1 MSGIKKLL
9 WDSVEKSRLMNLAVG
24 IKNKEADYEDD
35 IYLNLEYPGLIEFI
49 QFFSM
54 DFDSLQLSNDE
65 KYYSALYHFYKN
77 TCKKLPSFVDNPNK
91 LKEKNLRGFLIEV
104 FFETF
109 DGLIQKIP
117 NTINNHPEEIEEL
130 INWEEVKKEYPLA
143 AKSNYHLL
151 HSKTFLESVKKEFLS
166 DYCSKDP
173 DFRDN
178 IMEQIKDI
186 KDPLALHKEFI
197 ETLADM
203 VTSSN
208 MIKIF
213 IEDYLLFNLFNRF
226 YLDNEKKKIRLNQ
239 KNDKAEISDEE
250 KRKIFKKMMN
260 TEEIEQVSN
269 INLLDDEQKN
279 TIDEIIQKF
288 DMLGEKEKKK
298 IKKYIIR
305 LAVNKKPFKVQQFL
319 KNNNLTDLPSW
330 VIWLLDDLS
339 IDIIENDGIKGLS
352 ESEDGKDSID
362 LIGDSEV
369 SSAELLEE
377 KTNKEL
383 IELFSVDPVSAVIE
397 KAKLCN
403 YDIEN
408 ENLLRKQIETI
419 CLSSKLVKDSLLF
432 SLLKN
437 TFSRPIL
444 KNSWAYS
451 LRAWGSGYRF
461 VLRQNEKKKFII
473 VWFYNHDDYENV
485 IDSRKW

>member
-54 DFDSLQLSNDE
+54 DFDSLQLSDDE
-65 KYYSALYHFYKN
+65 KYYSAIYHFYKN
-77 TCKKLPSFVDNPNK
+77 TCKKLPSFTADINK
-91 LKEKNLRGFLIEV
+91 LKEKTLRGFLIEV

-151 HSKTFLESVKKEFLS
+151 HSKAFLESVKKEFLS

-226 YLDNEKKKIRLNQ
+226 YLDNEKKKNRLNQ
-239 KNDKAEISDEE
+239 KKDKAEVSDEE
-250 KRKIFKKMMN
+250 KREIFKKMVD
-260 TEEIEQVSN
+260 TEEIEQISN
-269 INLLDDEQKN
+269 INLLNDEQKN
-279 TIDEIIQKF
+279 TIDEIIKKF

-298 IKKYIIR
+298 IKRYIIR
-305 LAVNKKPFKVQQFL
+305 LAVKKKPFKVVQFM
-319 KNNNLTDLPSW
+319 KNNNLNELPEW
-330 VIWLLDDLS
+330 VIWLLDDLM
-339 IDIIENDGIKGLS
+339 IDIIDEWDINVV
-352 ESEDGKDSID
+352 SEDINED
-362 LIGDSEV
+362 LDDSEEDNEVV
-369 SSAELLEE
+369 SIATITEWL
-377 KTNKEL
+377 NKE
-383 IELFSVDPVSAVIE
+383 IFDLFKEDPVSAVIK

-403 YDIEN
+403 YGIEN

-419 CLSSKLVKDSLLF
+419 CLSSKLVKDSLLI

-461 VLRQNEKKKFII
+461 VLRQNEKRKFII
-473 VWFYNHDDYENV
+473 VWFYNHDDYEKV

>member
-1 MSGIKKLL
+1 
-9 WDSVEKSRLMNLAVG
+9 MNLAVG

-35 IYLNLEYPGLIEFI
+35 IYLNLGYPGLIEFI

-226 YLDNEKKKIRLNQ
+226 YLDNEKKKNRLNQ
-239 KNDKAEISDEE
+239 KKDKAEVSDEE
-250 KRKIFKKMMN
+250 KREIFKKMVD
-260 TEEIEQVSN
+260 TEEIEQISN
-269 INLLDDEQKN
+269 INLLNDEQKN
-279 TIDEIIQKF
+279 TIDEIIKKF

-298 IKKYIIR
+298 IKRYIIR
-305 LAVNKKPFKVQQFL
+305 LAVKKKPFKVVQFM
-319 KNNNLTDLPSW
+319 KNNNLNELP
-330 VIWLLDDLS
+330 
-339 IDIIENDGIKGLS
+339 E
-352 ESEDGKDSID
+352 
-362 LIGDSEV
+362 
-369 SSAELLEE
+369 
-377 KTNKEL
+377 
-383 IELFSVDPVSAVIE
+383 
-397 KAKLCN
+397 
-403 YDIEN
+403 
-408 ENLLRKQIETI
+408 
-419 CLSSKLVKDSLLF
+419 
-432 SLLKN
+432 
-437 TFSRPIL
+437 
-444 KNSWAYS
+444 
-451 LRAWGSGYRF
+451 
-461 VLRQNEKKKFII
+461 
-473 VWFYNHDDYENV
+473 
-485 IDSRKW
+485 

>member
-54 DFDSLQLSNDE
+54 DFDSLQLSDDE
-65 KYYSALYHFYKN
+65 KYYSAIYHFYKN
-77 TCKKLPSFVDNPNK
+77 TCKKLPTFTADINK
-91 LKEKNLRGFLIEV
+91 LKEKTLRGFLIEV

-226 YLDNEKKKIRLNQ
+226 YLDNEKKKNRLNQ
-239 KNDKAEISDEE
+239 KKDKAEVSDEE
-250 KRKIFKKMMN
+250 KREIFKKMVD
-260 TEEIEQVSN
+260 TEEIEQISN
-269 INLLDDEQKN
+269 INLLNDEQKN
-279 TIDEIIQKF
+279 TIDEIIKKF

-298 IKKYIIR
+298 IKRYIIR
-305 LAVNKKPFKVQQFL
+305 LAVKKKPFKVVQFL
-319 KNNNLTDLPSW
+319 KNNNLNELPEW
-330 VIWLLDDLS
+330 VIWLLDDLM
-339 IDIIENDGIKGLS
+339 IDIIDEWDINVV
-352 ESEDGKDSID
+352 SEDINED
-362 LIGDSEV
+362 LDDSEEDNEVV
-369 SSAELLEE
+369 SIATITEWL
-377 KTNKEL
+377 NKE
-383 IELFSVDPVSAVIE
+383 IFDLFKEDPVSAVIK

-403 YDIEN
+403 YGIEN
-408 ENLLRKQIETI
+408 ENLLRKQIENI
-419 CLSSKLVKDSLLF
+419 CLSSKLVRDSLLI

-473 VWFYNHDDYENV
+473 VWFYNHDDYEMV

>member
-9 WDSVEKSRLMNLAVG
+9 WDSVEKSRLKNLAVG

-54 DFDSLQLSNDE
+54 DFDSLQLSDDE
-65 KYYSALYHFYKN
+65 KYYSAIYHFYKN
-77 TCKKLPSFVDNPNK
+77 TCKKLPSFTADINK
-91 LKEKNLRGFLIEV
+91 LKEKTLRGFLIEV

-226 YLDNEKKKIRLNQ
+226 YLDNEKKKNRLNQ
-239 KNDKAEISDEE
+239 KKDKAEVSDEE
-250 KRKIFKKMMN
+250 KREIFKKMVD
-260 TEEIEQVSN
+260 TEEIEQISN
-269 INLLDDEQKN
+269 INLLNDEQKN
-279 TIDEIIQKF
+279 TIDEIIKKF

-298 IKKYIIR
+298 IKRYIIR
-305 LAVNKKPFKVQQFL
+305 LAVKKKPFKVVQFM
-319 KNNNLTDLPSW
+319 KNNNLNELPEW
-330 VIWLLDDLS
+330 VIWLLDDLM
-339 IDIIENDGIKGLS
+339 IDIIDEWDINVV
-352 ESEDGKDSID
+352 SEDINED
-362 LIGDSEV
+362 LDDSEEDNEVV
-369 SSAELLEE
+369 SIATITEWL
-377 KTNKEL
+377 NKE
-383 IELFSVDPVSAVIE
+383 IFDLFKEDPVSAVIK

-403 YDIEN
+403 YGIEN

-419 CLSSKLVKDSLLF
+419 CLSSKLVKDSLLI

-461 VLRQNEKKKFII
+461 VLRQNEKRNFII
-473 VWFYNHDDYENV
+473 VWFYNHDDYEKV

>member
-1 MSGIKKLL
+1 MSNINNLL
-9 WDSVEKSRLMNLAVG
+9 WKSVEYSKRVDLAAKLKSRWANF
-24 IKNKEADYEDD
+24 EDD
-35 IYLNLEYPGLIEFI
+35 IYLNLEHPWFAEFF
-49 QFFSM
+49 QFFSAN
-54 DFDSLQLSNDE
+54 FDSQPINADE
-65 KYYSALYHFYKN
+65 KNFAALYYFYKVAY
-77 TCKKLPSFVDNPNK
+77 KKLPAAMDKFGK
-91 LKEKNLRGFLIEV
+91 WKEINLRDFLIDV
-104 FFETF
+104 FFETL
-109 DGLIQKIP
+109 DSRIPRIP
-117 NTINNHPEEIEEL
+117 NCVNKYPEGLENL
-130 INWEEVKKEYPLA
+130 VNWEELKKEYPLA
-143 AKSNYHLL
+143 AKSNYYLL
-151 HSKTFLESVKKEFLS
+151 KNKTFLEDTKKKFLA
-166 DYCSKDP
+166 DYSSKNI
-173 DFRDN
+173 DFYDN
-178 IMEQIKDI
+178 IMDQVENIEDTRV
-186 KDPLALHKEFI
+186 LYKELI
-197 ETLADM
+197 ETLTDIE
-203 VTSSN
+203 TSDN
-208 MIKIF
+208 LIKTYVK
-213 IEDYLLFNLFNRF
+213 EYLLFRVFDRF

-239 KNDKAEISDEE
+239 KNDKVEISDEE

-352 ESEDGKDSID
+352 ESENGKDSID

-473 VWFYNHDDYENV
+473 VWFYNHDDYEMV

>member
-54 DFDSLQLSNDE
+54 DFDSLQLSDDE
-65 KYYSALYHFYKN
+65 KYYSAIYHFYKN
-77 TCKKLPSFVDNPNK
+77 TCKKLPSFTADINK
-91 LKEKNLRGFLIEV
+91 LKEKTLRGFLIEV

-143 AKSNYHLL
+143 TKSNYHLL
-151 HSKTFLESVKKEFLS
+151 HSKAFLESVKKEFLS

-226 YLDNEKKKIRLNQ
+226 YLDNEKKKNRLNQ
-239 KNDKAEISDEE
+239 KKDKAEVSDEE
-250 KRKIFKKMMN
+250 KREIFKKMVD
-260 TEEIEQVSN
+260 TEEIEQISN
-269 INLLDDEQKN
+269 INLLNDEQKN
-279 TIDEIIQKF
+279 TIDEIIKKF

-298 IKKYIIR
+298 IKRYIIR
-305 LAVNKKPFKVQQFL
+305 LAVKKKPFKVVQFM
-319 KNNNLTDLPSW
+319 KNNNLNELPEW
-330 VIWLLDDLS
+330 VIWLLDDLM
-339 IDIIENDGIKGLS
+339 IDIIDEWDINVV
-352 ESEDGKDSID
+352 SEDINED
-362 LIGDSEV
+362 LDDSEEDNEVV
-369 SSAELLEE
+369 SIATITEWL
-377 KTNKEL
+377 NKE
-383 IELFSVDPVSAVIE
+383 IFDLFKEDPVSAVIK

-403 YDIEN
+403 YGIEN

-419 CLSSKLVKDSLLF
+419 CLSSKLVKDSLLI

-461 VLRQNEKKKFII
+461 VLRQNEKRKFII
-473 VWFYNHDDYENV
+473 VWFYNHDDYEKV

>member
-54 DFDSLQLSNDE
+54 DFDSLQLSDDE
-65 KYYSALYHFYKN
+65 KYYSAIYHFYKN
-77 TCKKLPSFVDNPNK
+77 TCKKLPSFTADINK
-91 LKEKNLRGFLIEV
+91 LKEKTLRGFLIEV

-151 HSKTFLESVKKEFLS
+151 HSKAFLESVKKEFLS
-166 DYCSKDP
+166 DYYSKDP

-226 YLDNEKKKIRLNQ
+226 YLDNEKKKNRLNQ
-239 KNDKAEISDEE
+239 KKDKAEVSDKE
-250 KRKIFKKMMN
+250 KREIFKKMVD
-260 TEEIEQVSN
+260 TEEIEQISN
-269 INLLDDEQKN
+269 INLLNDEQKN
-279 TIDEIIQKF
+279 TIDEIIKKF

-298 IKKYIIR
+298 IKRYIIR
-305 LAVNKKPFKVQQFL
+305 LAVKKKPFKVVQFM
-319 KNNNLTDLPSW
+319 KNNNLNELPEW
-330 VIWLLDDLS
+330 VIWLLDDLM
-339 IDIIENDGIKGLS
+339 IDIIDEWDINVV
-352 ESEDGKDSID
+352 SEDINED
-362 LIGDSEV
+362 LDDSEEDNEVV
-369 SSAELLEE
+369 SIATITEWL
-377 KTNKEL
+377 NKE
-383 IELFSVDPVSAVIE
+383 IFDLFKEDPVSAVIK

-403 YDIEN
+403 YGIEN

-419 CLSSKLVKDSLLF
+419 CLSSKLVKDSLLI

-461 VLRQNEKKKFII
+461 VLRQNEKRKFII
-473 VWFYNHDDYENV
+473 VWFYNHDDYEKV

>member
-9 WDSVEKSRLMNLAVG
+9 WDSVEKSRLKNLAVG

-54 DFDSLQLSNDE
+54 DFDSLQLSDDE
-65 KYYSALYHFYKN
+65 KYYSAIYHFYKN
-77 TCKKLPSFVDNPNK
+77 TCKKLPSFTADINK
-91 LKEKNLRGFLIEV
+91 LKEKTLRGFLIEV

-226 YLDNEKKKIRLNQ
+226 YLDNEKKKNRLNQ
-239 KNDKAEISDEE
+239 KKDKAEVSDEE
-250 KRKIFKKMMN
+250 KREIFKKMVD
-260 TEEIEQVSN
+260 TEEIEQISN
-269 INLLDDEQKN
+269 INLLNDEQKN
-279 TIDEIIQKF
+279 TIDEIIKKF

-298 IKKYIIR
+298 IKRYIIR
-305 LAVNKKPFKVQQFL
+305 LAVKKKPFKVVQFM
-319 KNNNLTDLPSW
+319 KNNNLNELPEW
-330 VIWLLDDLS
+330 VIWLLDDLM
-339 IDIIENDGIKGLS
+339 IDIIDGWDINVV
-352 ESEDGKDSID
+352 SEDINED
-362 LIGDSEV
+362 LDDSEEDNEVV
-369 SSAELLEE
+369 SIATITEWL
-377 KTNKEL
+377 NKE
-383 IELFSVDPVSAVIE
+383 IFDLFKEDPVSAVIK

-403 YDIEN
+403 YGIEN

-419 CLSSKLVKDSLLF
+419 CLSSKLVKDSLLI

-437 TFSRPIL
+437 TFSKPIL

-461 VLRQNEKKKFII
+461 VLRQNEKRKFII
-473 VWFYNHDDYENV
+473 VWFYNHDDYEKV

>member
-1 MSGIKKLL
+1 MSDIKTLL
-9 WDSVEKSRLMNLAVG
+9 WDSVGKSRLMNLAVG

-54 DFDSLQLSNDE
+54 DFDSLQLSDDE
-65 KYYSALYHFYKN
+65 KYYSAIYHFYKN
-77 TCKKLPSFVDNPNK
+77 TCKKLPTFTADINK

-226 YLDNEKKKIRLNQ
+226 YLDNEKKKNRLNQ
-239 KNDKAEISDEE
+239 KKDKAEVSDEE
-250 KRKIFKKMMN
+250 KREIFKKMVD
-260 TEEIEQVSN
+260 TEEIEQISN
-269 INLLDDEQKN
+269 INLLNDEQKN

-298 IKKYIIR
+298 IKRYIIR
-305 LAVNKKPFKVQQFL
+305 LAVKKKPFKVVQFM
-319 KNNNLTDLPSW
+319 KNNNLSELPEW
-330 VIWLLDDLS
+330 IIWLLDDLM
-339 IDIIENDGIKGLS
+339 IDIIDEWDSNTA
-352 ESEDGKDSID
+352 SEDIDEDLDDFEKNTEVISIATINEW
-362 LIGDSEV
+362 L
-369 SSAELLEE
+369 
-377 KTNKEL
+377 NKE
-383 IELFSVDPVSAVIE
+383 IFDLFKEDPVSAVIK

-437 TFSRPIL
+437 TFSKPIL

-473 VWFYNHDDYENV
+473 VWFYNHDDYEMV

>member
-9 WDSVEKSRLMNLAVG
+9 WDSVEKSRLKNLAVG

-54 DFDSLQLSNDE
+54 DFDSLQLSDDE
-65 KYYSALYHFYKN
+65 KYYSAIYHFYKN
-77 TCKKLPSFVDNPNK
+77 TCKKLPSFTADINK
-91 LKEKNLRGFLIEV
+91 LKEKTLRGFLIEV

-226 YLDNEKKKIRLNQ
+226 YLDNEKKKNRLNQ
-239 KNDKAEISDEE
+239 KKDKAEVSDEE
-250 KRKIFKKMMN
+250 KREIFKKMVD
-260 TEEIEQVSN
+260 TEEIEQISN
-269 INLLDDEQKN
+269 INLLNDEQKN
-279 TIDEIIQKF
+279 TIDEIIKKF

-298 IKKYIIR
+298 IKRYIIR
-305 LAVNKKPFKVQQFL
+305 LAVKKKPFKVVQFM
-319 KNNNLTDLPSW
+319 KNNNLNELPEW
-330 VIWLLDDLS
+330 VIWLLDDLM
-339 IDIIENDGIKGLS
+339 IDIIDEWDINVV
-352 ESEDGKDSID
+352 SEDINED
-362 LIGDSEV
+362 LDDSEEDNEVV
-369 SSAELLEE
+369 SIATITEWL
-377 KTNKEL
+377 NKE
-383 IELFSVDPVSAVIE
+383 IFDLFKEDPVSAVIK

-403 YDIEN
+403 YGIEN

-419 CLSSKLVKDSLLF
+419 CLSSKLVKDSLLI

-437 TFSRPIL
+437 TFSKPIL

-461 VLRQNEKKKFII
+461 VLRQNEKRKFII
-473 VWFYNHDDYENV
+473 VWFYNHDDYEKV